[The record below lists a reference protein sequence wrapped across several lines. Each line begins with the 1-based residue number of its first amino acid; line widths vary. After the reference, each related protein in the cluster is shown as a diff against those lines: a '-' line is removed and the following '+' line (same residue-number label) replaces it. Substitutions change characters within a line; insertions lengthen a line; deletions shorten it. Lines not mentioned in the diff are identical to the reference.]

1 MYRTQ
6 KNLNKPCSVPAL
18 NGRDRFVSGEED
30 EYEEKYISLSGEK
43 ILSWVIDGDVY
54 HIHYGISIL
63 EGGSGRATITSP
75 AIMTVRGGKGY
86 VQIEWSSPNYDY
98 MKVENKTFK
107 PLQETGNSTFE
118 LPIIDFDMPIAV
130 VANTTAMSTP
140 HEIEYTLTF
149 LQDTIKQDTSFEMM
163 AMVAGTVI
171 VIAIVVIISF
181 FGIHKKRRSK

>member
-1 MYRTQ
+1 MRRSIFPYLVKKFCLGLLMVMCITS
-6 KNLNKPCSVPAL
+6 NMVFPASASAEAATVDL
-18 NGRDRFVSGEED
+18 EDGEYSIE
-30 EYEEKYISLSGEK
+30 
-43 ILSWVIDGDVY
+43 V
-54 HIHYGISIL
+54 IL

-107 PLQETGNSTFE
+107 PLQEAGNSTFE

>member
-1 MYRTQ
+1 MRRSIFPYLVKKFCLGLLMVMCIT
-6 KNLNKPCSVPAL
+6 SIMVFPASASAEAATVDL
-18 NGRDRFVSGEED
+18 EDGEYSIE
-30 EYEEKYISLSGEK
+30 
-43 ILSWVIDGDVY
+43 V
-54 HIHYGISIL
+54 IL

-107 PLQETGNSTFE
+107 PLQEAGNSTFE

-149 LQDTIKQDTSFEMM
+149 LQDTSFEMM

-171 VIAIVVIISF
+171 VIVIVVIISF
-181 FGIHKKRRSK
+181 LGIHKKRRSK

>member
-1 MYRTQ
+1 
-6 KNLNKPCSVPAL
+6 
-18 NGRDRFVSGEED
+18 
-30 EYEEKYISLSGEK
+30 
-43 ILSWVIDGDVY
+43 
-54 HIHYGISIL
+54 
-63 EGGSGRATITSP
+63 
-75 AIMTVRGGKGY
+75 MTVRGGKGY

-107 PLQETGNSTFE
+107 PLQEAGNSTFE

-149 LQDTIKQDTSFEMM
+149 LKDTIKQDTSFEMM

>member
-1 MYRTQ
+1 MRRSIFPYLVKKFCLGLLMVMCIT
-6 KNLNKPCSVPAL
+6 SIMVFPASAFAEAATVDL
-18 NGRDRFVSGEED
+18 EDGEYSIE
-30 EYEEKYISLSGEK
+30 
-43 ILSWVIDGDVY
+43 V
-54 HIHYGISIL
+54 IL

-107 PLQETGNSTFE
+107 PLQEAGNSTFE

-181 FGIHKKRRSK
+181 LGIHKKRRSK

>member
-1 MYRTQ
+1 MRRSIFPYLVKKFCLGLLMVMCIT
-6 KNLNKPCSVPAL
+6 SIMVFPASASAEAATVDL
-18 NGRDRFVSGEED
+18 EDGEYSIE
-30 EYEEKYISLSGEK
+30 
-43 ILSWVIDGDVY
+43 V
-54 HIHYGISIL
+54 IL

-107 PLQETGNSTFE
+107 PLQEAGNSTFE

-171 VIAIVVIISF
+171 VIAIVVIITF

>member
-1 MYRTQ
+1 MRRSIFPYLVKKFCLGLLMVMCITSIMVF
-6 KNLNKPCSVPAL
+6 P
-18 NGRDRFVSGEED
+18 VSASAEAATVDLEDGEYSIE
-30 EYEEKYISLSGEK
+30 
-43 ILSWVIDGDVY
+43 V
-54 HIHYGISIL
+54 IL

-181 FGIHKKRRSK
+181 LGIHKKRRSK

>member
-1 MYRTQ
+1 MRRSTFPYPVKEFCLGLLMVMCITSIMVF
-6 KNLNKPCSVPAL
+6 P
-18 NGRDRFVSGEED
+18 VSASAEAATVDLEDGEYSIE
-30 EYEEKYISLSGEK
+30 
-43 ILSWVIDGDVY
+43 V
-54 HIHYGISIL
+54 IL

-107 PLQETGNSTFE
+107 PLQEAGNSTFE

>member
-1 MYRTQ
+1 MCIT
-6 KNLNKPCSVPAL
+6 SIMVFPASASAEAATVDL
-18 NGRDRFVSGEED
+18 EDGEYSIE
-30 EYEEKYISLSGEK
+30 
-43 ILSWVIDGDVY
+43 V
-54 HIHYGISIL
+54 IL
-63 EGGSGRATITSP
+63 EGGEGGGATP
-75 AIMTVRGGKGY
+75 PPPNKNRGGREKGY

-107 PLQETGNSTFE
+107 PLQEAGNSTFE

>member
-1 MYRTQ
+1 MGRNIFPYLVKKICIGLLMVVGITSIMVF
-6 KNLNKPCSVPAL
+6 PASTSVEAAQVGL
-18 NGRDRFVSGEED
+18 ED
-30 EYEEKYISLSGEK
+30 GKYSIE
-43 ILSWVIDGDVY
+43 V
-54 HIHYGISIL
+54 IL

-107 PLQETGNSTFE
+107 PLQEAGNSTFE

-149 LQDTIKQDTSFEMM
+149 LQDSIKQDTSFEKM
-163 AMVAGTVI
+163 AMVVGTVI
-171 VIAIVVIISF
+171 VIATVVIISF
-181 FGIHKKRRSK
+181 FWIHKKRRTK

>member
-1 MYRTQ
+1 MRRSTFPYPVKKFCLGLLMVMCITSIMVF
-6 KNLNKPCSVPAL
+6 P
-18 NGRDRFVSGEED
+18 VSTSAEAATVDLEDGEYSIE
-30 EYEEKYISLSGEK
+30 
-43 ILSWVIDGDVY
+43 V
-54 HIHYGISIL
+54 IL

-107 PLQETGNSTFE
+107 PLQEAGNSTFE

>member
-1 MYRTQ
+1 MVMCIT
-6 KNLNKPCSVPAL
+6 SIMVFPASASAETATVDL
-18 NGRDRFVSGEED
+18 EDGEYSIE
-30 EYEEKYISLSGEK
+30 
-43 ILSWVIDGDVY
+43 V
-54 HIHYGISIL
+54 IL

-107 PLQETGNSTFE
+107 PLQEAGNSTFE

-171 VIAIVVIISF
+171 VIAIVVIISCL
-181 FGIHKKRRSK
+181 GIHKKRRSK

>member
-1 MYRTQ
+1 MRRSIFPYLVKKFCLGLLMVMCIT
-6 KNLNKPCSVPAL
+6 SIMVFPASASAEAATVDL
-18 NGRDRFVSGEED
+18 EDGEYSIE
-30 EYEEKYISLSGEK
+30 
-43 ILSWVIDGDVY
+43 V
-54 HIHYGISIL
+54 IL

-107 PLQETGNSTFE
+107 PLQEAGNSTFE

-140 HEIEYTLTF
+140 HE
-149 LQDTIKQDTSFEMM
+149 TIKQDTSFEMM